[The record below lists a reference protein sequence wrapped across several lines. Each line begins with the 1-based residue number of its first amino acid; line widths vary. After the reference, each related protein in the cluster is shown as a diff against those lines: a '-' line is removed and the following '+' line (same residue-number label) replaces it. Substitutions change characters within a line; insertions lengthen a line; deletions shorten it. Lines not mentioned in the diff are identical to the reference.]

1 MADEYDYQVY
11 NSDTTAAQKSRR
23 SRRVQEE
30 PSPKKKKGH
39 PIRNL
44 LLFLLILAV
53 LAAVLLL
60 LFFQPPAAAEGHR
73 DGAYTLLL
81 AGTDGD
87 GTRTDTMMLVYI
99 DTDTGELSLL
109 SIPRDTL
116 VSLSMSVPKLNGVYG
131 QAGTGEAGME
141 ALMEQVT
148 LLLGYRP
155 DGYVLVNFDA
165 VEEIVD
171 ILGGVEFDV
180 PVDMEY
186 SDPAQDLY
194 ISLSAGLQTLTGE
207 QALWVLRYRSGYAL
221 ADLDRVAVQRELVQA
236 MAEQCLSLSA
246 VTKLPQLLAVYQED
260 VLSDLSFRNLVGLAM
275 AVMRCDIE
283 NAAMNTLPGEA
294 VWYSSGSY
302 YQVDLEE
309 AAELLNSSYNPLE
322 TEITTADLLVVNVVS
337 GSLVTLGGASAASES
352 STAAESSSADS
363 SSADSSTAESSTS
376 AGSTGSGSTGGNGS
390 SSAGSTQ
397 AAPAESAPT
406 AQTGAEAAQGDGRE
420 AEPESTA
427 EPERAAET
435 ESTAE
440 TETADTAAEPEGGAA
455 EETADPAPSDS
466 TAAEA
471 DTAGDAGAAEEAE
484 AEPEIPESDI
494 LPTE

>member
-1 MADEYDYQVY
+1 MADEYDYQFY

-352 STAAESSSADS
+352 STAES
-363 SSADSSTAESSTS
+363 SSADSSTAESSSTA
-376 AGSTGSGSTGGNGS
+376 AGSTGSGSTGGDS
-390 SSAGSTQ
+390 SASAGSTQ
-397 AAPAESAPT
+397 AAPAESAPA
-406 AQTGAEAAQGDGRE
+406 AQTDTEAAQGDGRE

-466 TAAEA
+466 PAAEA

>member
-53 LAAVLLL
+53 LTAVLLL

-352 STAAESSSADS
+352 STAES
-363 SSADSSTAESSTS
+363 SSADSSTAESSSTA
-376 AGSTGSGSTGGNGS
+376 AGSTGSGSTGGDS
-390 SSAGSTQ
+390 SASAGSTQ
-397 AAPAESAPT
+397 AAPAESAPA
-406 AQTGAEAAQGDGRE
+406 AQTDTEAAQGDGRE

-466 TAAEA
+466 PAAEA